1 MNKNSKIFI
10 TGHAGLVGSALYK
23 NLIRNGYK
31 NIIIAKKTKLD
42 LRNLKKVNFFFKKK
56 KIEYLVMCAA
66 KVGGIMDNLTNI
78 VDYYNDNI
86 LIQNNLLNAALK
98 FRVKKTIF
106 LGTSCIY
113 PESAKIPILE
123 DSLFSGKLNYTNE
136 GYAVAKLAGITLSK
150 ILYNQYG
157 LDIVALMPTNI
168 YGPNDKYNEIKSHV
182 IPALILKFL
191 NAKRKNLTHVKLWGD
206 GSPQR
211 EFLYSEDLAE
221 AIRIVLNTSKEKLF
235 NLCKKNFPIINIG
248 SGDIYSIKE
257 LASTIAKK
265 IDYRGKI
272 YFDKSYPNGTLKKNL
287 NFQKIL
293 KLKWRP
299 KILLNQGLDIVL
311 KERV

>member
-150 ILYNQYG
+150 ILYKQYG

-168 YGPNDKYNEIKSHV
+168 YGPNDNYSLQDGHVVPSLIHKFYLAKQNNEDVV
-182 IPALILKFL
+182 I
-191 NAKRKNLTHVKLWGD
+191 WGS
-206 GSPQR
+206 GSPLR
-211 EFLYSEDLAE
+211 EFIYSEDVAKLVEILLETYTGSAPVILSTGNE
-221 AIRIVLNTSKEKLF
+221 ITIKDLVNLIADIYDFKGNIIWDTSKPEGQYRKPSDNSVIKSIAPDF
-235 NLCKKNFPIINIG
+235 KCG
-248 SGDIYSIKE
+248 S
-257 LASTIAKK
+257 IA
-265 IDYRGKI
+265 RNS
-272 YFDKSYPNGTLKKNL
+272 F
-287 NFQKIL
+287 
-293 KLKWRP
+293 R
-299 KILLNQGLDIVL
+299 
-311 KERV
+311 

>member
-31 NIIIAKKTKLD
+31 NIIVAKKTKLD

-150 ILYNQYG
+150 ILYKQYG

-191 NAKRKNLTHVKLWGD
+191 NAKKKNLTYVKLWGD

-257 LASTIAKK
+257 LASIIAKK
-265 IDYRGKI
+265 VDYRGKI

-299 KILLNQGLDIVL
+299 KILLNQGLDVVL
-311 KERV
+311 KEMI